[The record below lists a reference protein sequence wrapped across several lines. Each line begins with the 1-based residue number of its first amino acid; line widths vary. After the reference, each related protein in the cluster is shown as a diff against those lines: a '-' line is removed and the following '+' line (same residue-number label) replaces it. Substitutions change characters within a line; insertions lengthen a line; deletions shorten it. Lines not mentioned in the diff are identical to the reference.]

1 MPLNTP
7 QCTRQPSPTSQQRT
21 IQDKMSI
28 VSMLRNYTLQELIK
42 HESED
47 CVGSEE
53 MHLAREG
60 YSFRKVCL
68 VVEKRDREENFRSK
82 QDIENV

>member
-68 VVEKRDREENFRSK
+68 VEKRDREENFRSK